1 MSGVT
6 HTIAVV
12 DDDIRVLESLE
23 NLLESAGYA
32 VRLYASGPA
41 LIYAGLSDVDGLIAD
56 IGMPGM
62 NGFELH
68 DLVKRSRPQ
77 LPVFL
82 ITGRQE
88 TGDDQRAS
96 ARGVAGFF
104 QKPFDGPALLAGVAQ
119 ALRT

>member
-1 MSGVT
+1 M

-12 DDDIRVLESLE
+12 DDDVRVLESLE

-32 VRLYASGPA
+32 VRLYASGRA
-41 LIYAGLSDVDGLIAD
+41 LINAGVSDIDGLIAD

-62 NGFELH
+62 SGFELH
-68 DLVKRSRPQ
+68 DLVRPMRSA

-88 TGDDQRAS
+88 VGDDERARV
-96 ARGVAGFF
+96 RGVAGFF
-104 QKPFDGPALLAGVAQ
+104 QKPFDGPALLAAVAH
-119 ALRT
+119 ALR